1 MAMVG
6 DIMYLES
13 LRTKLKTFNEELER
27 LEKEYSLSGDIDLK
41 NKINE
46 LKIGITKL
54 NYVIKRYELRLDYLN
69 KKPIS
74 YHFVDDDGVSR
85 DVMLG
90 ANDANY
96 GEAYKQNI
104 NKLDDEKMEFT
115 SMKPRINDEVSEDR
129 SDVNIQKAKSSA
141 ESFAKDN
148 LNYVV
153 FRVNNTIHIVGNIT
167 PLEAYSNSDLVK
179 KYSSDKN
186 MIFKSHKENNLFL
199 IIDGVKVR
207 NLGGKFILDGD
218 YDEAEFSDRSFDYS
232 SNNSDD
238 SSDEAHD
245 DIKDS
250 GDLGVINTPLNP
262 PVQRM
267 EVKRRSGKKE
277 GLIKKFKKLSR
288 GKKIAIIA
296 GAIAVIGV
304 GVFAMHMLSNTNS
317 NPTASVNLI
326 NRTINNGIDV
336 ANNGID
342 VASNGIANKISGT
355 MDLVKD
361 RLTSFNTIEEGHT
374 VFSTASDAASGIN
387 GVSATSD
394 FRDTVVAV
402 FDPINN
408 KVIELTPDNIESV
421 RGLLDDPSVP
431 KAFGDS
437 FTPGNVSGWEIGNG
451 YKNIIDGACKVISGG
466 RSL

>member
-1 MAMVG
+1 
-6 DIMYLES
+6 MYLES

>member
-1 MAMVG
+1 
-6 DIMYLES
+6 MYLES

-153 FRVNNTIHIVGNIT
+153 FRVNNTIHIVGDIT